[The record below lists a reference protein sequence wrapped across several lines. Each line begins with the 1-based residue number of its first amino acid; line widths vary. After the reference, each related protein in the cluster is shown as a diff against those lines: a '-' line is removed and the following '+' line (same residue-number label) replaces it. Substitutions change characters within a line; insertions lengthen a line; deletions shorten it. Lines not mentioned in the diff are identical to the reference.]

1 MMKISA
7 QTFHGTH
14 ILVVGDIMLDRYIL
28 GDVTRISPEAPVP
41 VLTVKERKIILG
53 GAANVAANLA
63 GLGCDVSLWGVAGAD
78 NNADVLAY
86 LLRER
91 HIQNRIVTTP
101 LRPTSIKTR
110 ITAGNHQIVRY
121 DEEITDPLPSH
132 TEKNLL
138 CALSQEIETSHA
150 VILSDYAKGVLQGE
164 LCSQIISECR
174 TKGIPVF
181 VDPKGHD
188 WNRYRGATCVTP
200 NEAELALISDNLRKN
215 GVATNARN
223 ACARFSLPKI
233 LVTLGANG
241 MALFFENE
249 EECVIPASRVREVF
263 DVSGAGDT
271 VVAVL
276 AASIAAGATW
286 KDAAKLA
293 NQAAGIVVT
302 RAGTSPIHIEDMV
315 SSNRCKEKSKTLSL
329 EEVALTVETWK
340 KNGESVVFTNG
351 CFDLLHPGH
360 VRLLQEAAI
369 KGDRLVVGL
378 NSDASVKRLKGAE
391 RPLLSQDDRAVI
403 LSAID
408 CVDAVVI
415 FEEDTPLNL
424 IQALH
429 PSVLVK
435 GGDYTPES
443 VVGKEIVEADGGEVV
458 LVPLLEGK
466 STTGLLHSIRRYP
479 IQ

>member
-1 MMKISA
+1 MKISA
-7 QTFHGTH
+7 QTFYGRR

-28 GDVTRISPEAPVP
+28 GDVNRISPEAPVP
-41 VLTVKERKIILG
+41 VLAVKERKNILG

-63 GLGCDVSLWGVAGAD
+63 GLGCDVFLWGVAGED
-78 NNADVLAY
+78 NNADVLSC

-91 HIQNRIVTTP
+91 HIQNRVVTTS
-101 LRPTSIKTR
+101 LRPTSTKTR

-121 DEEITDPLPSH
+121 DEEITGLLP
-132 TEKNLL
+132 TDIEKNLFYS
-138 CALSQEIETSHA
+138 LSEEIEMSHA

-164 LCSQIISECR
+164 LCLRIINKCAS
-174 TKGIPVF
+174 KGIPVF

-188 WNRYRGATCVTP
+188 WDRYRGATCVTP
-200 NEAELALISDNLRKN
+200 NETELALISDNPRKN
-215 GVATNARN
+215 GLSIATNARN
-223 ACARFSLPKI
+223 ALARFSFRQL

-241 MALFFENE
+241 MALFLENE
-249 EECVIPASRVREVF
+249 EEYLIPASRVREIF

-302 RAGTSPIHIEDMV
+302 RAGTSPINIEDMV
-315 SSNRCKEKSKTLSL
+315 SLSRCEERGKTLSL
-329 EEVALTVETWK
+329 KEASLTVETWK
-340 KNGESVVFTNG
+340 KNGEIVVFTNG

-360 VRLLQEAAI
+360 VRLLQEAA
-369 KGDRLVVGL
+369 KEGDRLVVGL
-378 NSDASVKRLKGAE
+378 NSDASIKRLKGSE
-391 RPLLSQDDRAVI
+391 RPVLAQDDRAAI
-403 LSAID
+403 LSALD

-424 IQALH
+424 IQALR

-435 GGDYTPES
+435 GGDYTLEC
-443 VVGKEIVEADGGEVV
+443 VVGKKIVEASGGKVV
-458 LVPLLEGK
+458 LIPLLEGK
-466 STTGLLHSIRRYP
+466 STTAILHAIRR
-479 IQ
+479 

>member
-1 MMKISA
+1 MNIFA
-7 QTFHGTH
+7 QTFQGKR

-41 VLTVKERKIILG
+41 VLTVKERKNILG

-63 GLGCDVSLWGVAGAD
+63 GLGCDVSLWGVAGED
-78 NNADVLAY
+78 NNADVIAC

-91 HIQNRIVTTP
+91 HIQNHVFKTS
-101 LRPTSIKTR
+101 LRPTSTKTR

-121 DEEITDPLPSH
+121 DEEITDMLPSDV
-132 TEKNLL
+132 EKNLF
-138 CALSQEIETSHA
+138 CDLSEEIASSHA

-164 LCSQIISECR
+164 LCSQIIDACAL
-174 TKGIPVF
+174 KGVPVF

-188 WNRYRGATCVTP
+188 WNRYRGATCITP
-200 NEAELALISDNLRKN
+200 NEAELALISDNPRKS
-215 GVATNARN
+215 GKSIATNARN
-223 ACARFSLPKI
+223 VCDRFSLRQL

-241 MALFFENE
+241 MVLFLENG
-249 EECVIPASRVREVF
+249 EECWIPASRVREVF

-302 RAGTSPIHIEDMV
+302 RSGTSPITIEDMV
-315 SSNRCKEKSKTLSL
+315 SLNRCEEKGKRLSL
-329 EEVALTVETWK
+329 KEASLTVESWR

-360 VRLLQEAAI
+360 VRLLQEAA
-369 KGDRLVVGL
+369 KEGDRLVVGL
-378 NSDASVKRLKGAE
+378 NSDASVKRLKGDE
-391 RPLLSQDDRAVI
+391 RPILTQDDRAAI

-435 GGDYTPES
+435 GGDYAPEN
-443 VVGKEIVEADGGEVV
+443 VIGREIVEDDGGRVV

-466 STTGLLHSIRRYP
+466 STTSLLHAIRK
-479 IQ
+479 

>member
-1 MMKISA
+1 MIISPE
-7 QTFHGTH
+7 TYHDRR

-28 GDVTRISPEAPVP
+28 GDVNRISPEAPVP
-41 VLTVKERKIILG
+41 ILAVKERKNILG

-63 GLGCDVSLWGVAGAD
+63 GLGCDVSLWGVAGED
-78 NNADVLAY
+78 NNAEVLAC

-91 HIQNRIVTTP
+91 HIQNRIVTTS
-101 LRPTSIKTR
+101 LRPTSTKTR

-121 DEEITDPLPSH
+121 DEEITDPLPSNI
-132 TEKNLL
+132 EQNLF
-138 CALSQEIETSHA
+138 CSLSEEIEASHA

-164 LCSQIISECR
+164 LCSRIINECVS
-174 TKGIPVF
+174 KGKPVF

-200 NEAELALISDNLRKN
+200 NEAELALISGNPPKSE
-215 GVATNARN
+215 VSIAANARD
-223 ACARFSLPKI
+223 ARARFSLRQL

-241 MALFFENE
+241 MALFLEE
-249 EECVIPASRVREVF
+249 EECMIPASRVREVF

-276 AASIAAGATW
+276 AASVAAGATW
-286 KDAAKLA
+286 KEAAKLA

-302 RAGTSPIHIEDMV
+302 RAGTSPILIEDMI
-315 SSNRCKEKSKTLSL
+315 SLNHCEEKGKTLSL
-329 EEVALTVETWK
+329 EEATLTVETWK
-340 KNGESVVFTNG
+340 RNGESIVFTNG

-360 VRLLQEAAI
+360 VRLLQEAS
-369 KGDRLVVGL
+369 KEGDRLVVGL
-378 NSDASVKRLKGAE
+378 NSDASVRRLKGAE
-391 RPLLSQDDRAVI
+391 RPLLTQEDRAAI
-403 LSAID
+403 LSALD

-424 IQALH
+424 IRVLR

-443 VVGKEIVEADGGEVV
+443 VIGKEIVEADSGRVV

-466 STTGLLHSIRRYP
+466 STTSLLHSIRK
-479 IQ
+479 